1 MLVKR
6 LGRYNR
12 DGYPQR
18 IRIEENMRV
27 VVDRHACEGN
37 ARCSEVA
44 PEIFEVRDDDKAFVR
59 LHNPPESLKEKLK
72 LAVRLCPRQAISI
85 EE

>member
-1 MLVKR
+1 MK
-6 LGRYNR
+6 
-12 DGYPQR
+12 
-18 IRIEENMRV
+18 I

-44 PEIFEVRDDDKAFVR
+44 PEIFEVRDDDKSYVKIE
-59 LHNPPESLKEKLK
+59 NPPATMQEKIK

-85 EE
+85 ED